1 MIDGFVADSSLWL
14 TSSWLCMAPE
24 TLSGEQAP
32 LSRLRRGCG
41 PKVSQ
46 VFSPYLLSFRQGVIP
61 FGSLRRS
68 CILSA
73 CTKWSCRFLPKIA
86 TIDYVSEILYEYF
99 CYDFSSSNVPSKNI
113 MDACLT
119 GRKVLLCHGGFW
131 ECGSAI
137 AGTKQGYQITCY
149 WWGLWSFNNLY
160 FRKLLYKRPP
170 LENYWHGHMWQT
182 SSFDNVSTSPLL
194 FPLGKFLM
202 NQCFNGSEGLT
213 KPSLFSGGTHGTREW
228 TLQG

>member
-1 MIDGFVADSSLWL
+1 MDS
-14 TSSWLCMAPE
+14 
-24 TLSGEQAP
+24 
-32 LSRLRRGCG
+32 
-41 PKVSQ
+41 
-46 VFSPYLLSFRQGVIP
+46 
-61 FGSLRRS
+61 
-68 CILSA
+68 
-73 CTKWSCRFLPKIA
+73 
-86 TIDYVSEILYEYF
+86 
-99 CYDFSSSNVPSKNI
+99 
-113 MDACLT
+113 CLT

-160 FRKLLYKRPP
+160 LRKLLYKRPP
-170 LENYWHGHMWQT
+170 LENYWHGHMWQI
-182 SSFDNVSTSPLL
+182 SSFDNVSTAPLL
-194 FPLGKFLM
+194 FPLDNFLM